1 MSEELKPMQDVPVA
15 EVKAEGQKLEWG
27 PELGRMSWYD
37 AKNKIAELNAVLSE
51 GDKSWRL
58 PTKVELIAEFEG
70 MSIQEAKLEYS
81 ERQKLPASAF
91 CGPNKTYPA
100 QDVINVKKSLT
111 KLSQF
116 GNKLLPAV
124 KSRIEE
130 GLRIRA
136 KRFGIEVNETKID
149 RTPLVNWYLQEC
161 GLKPYSKVTKKSIK

>member
-1 MSEELKPMQDVPVA
+1 MAHELIKTD
-15 EVKAEGQKLEWG
+15 
-27 PELGRMSWYD
+27 Y
-37 AKNKIAELNAVLSE
+37 
-51 GDKSWRL
+51 
-58 PTKVELIAEFEG
+58 ELIAEFEG
-70 MSIQEAKLEYS
+70 LSIQEAKLEYS

-100 QDVINVKKSLT
+100 QDVVNVKKSLT

-130 GLRIRA
+130 GLKIRA
-136 KRFGIEVNETKID
+136 KRFGIVVNETKID

-161 GLKPYSKVTKKSIK
+161 GLKPYKGKIK

>member
-1 MSEELKPMQDVPVA
+1 MKQD
-15 EVKAEGQKLEWG
+15 
-27 PELGRMSWYD
+27 Y
-37 AKNKIAELNAVLSE
+37 
-51 GDKSWRL
+51 
-58 PTKVELIAEFEG
+58 ELIAEFEG
-70 MSIQEAKLEYS
+70 LTIQEAKLECS

-100 QDVINVKKSLT
+100 QDAMNVKKSLS

-130 GLRIRA
+130 GLKLRA
-136 KRFGIEVNETKID
+136 KRFGIEVAETKID

-161 GLKPYSKVTKKSIK
+161 GLKPNKKMVK